1 MLCLMASLPDNG
13 RLLRLYA
20 ELARLSLFRFP
31 WIAPCTRARVRLQPE
46 LSDFLHPCKEQTMT
60 SESPTKTKKLL
71 ICACRK
77 YRKLPQNVLD
87 EAVKAAASEGVPCEI
102 VPDLCREA
110 VSSRTIADGETVL
123 ACQTRAVR
131 AMFGAE
137 VECLDAQKVSPEAV
151 REAVRALAVPPDW
164 VPWFP
169 VIDSARCVNCGKCAD
184 FCMFGVYEKVDGR
197 FRVVKP
203 AACKTDC
210 PACARICPANAIIF
224 PKSKEERLN
233 GALDAPVEP
242 SPADRTSFRERLEY
256 RKKVRLFRDS

>member
-1 MLCLMASLPDNG
+1 
-13 RLLRLYA
+13 
-20 ELARLSLFRFP
+20 
-31 WIAPCTRARVRLQPE
+31 
-46 LSDFLHPCKEQTMT
+46 MT

-77 YRKLPQNVLD
+77 YRKLPQDVLD

-110 VSSRTIADGETVL
+110 VSGRTIADNETVL

>member
-1 MLCLMASLPDNG
+1 MTGDNSIQN
-13 RLLRLYA
+13 R
-20 ELARLSLFRFP
+20 
-31 WIAPCTRARVRLQPE
+31 
-46 LSDFLHPCKEQTMT
+46 
-60 SESPTKTKKLL
+60 KLV

-87 EAVKAAASEGVPCEI
+87 EAVKTAASEGVPCEI

-110 VSSRTIADGETVL
+110 VSGRIIADGEMVL

-137 VECLDAQKVSPEAV
+137 VDCMDVQKISPDAV
-151 REAVRALAVPPDW
+151 REAVHALAEPPDW

-169 VIDSARCVNCGKCAD
+169 VIDAARCVNCGKCAD
-184 FCMFGVYEKVDGR
+184 FCMVGVYEKVGGH

-203 AACKTDC
+203 SACKTDC

-233 GALDAPVEP
+233 GALDEPVKP
-242 SPADRTSFRERLEY
+242 SPDDQTSFRERLEY
-256 RKKVRLFRDS
+256 RKKVRLFRDKMR

>member
-1 MLCLMASLPDNG
+1 
-13 RLLRLYA
+13 
-20 ELARLSLFRFP
+20 
-31 WIAPCTRARVRLQPE
+31 
-46 LSDFLHPCKEQTMT
+46 MT

-233 GALDAPVEP
+233 GALDEPVQP

>member
-1 MLCLMASLPDNG
+1 
-13 RLLRLYA
+13 
-20 ELARLSLFRFP
+20 
-31 WIAPCTRARVRLQPE
+31 
-46 LSDFLHPCKEQTMT
+46 MT

>member
-1 MLCLMASLPDNG
+1 MAG
-13 RLLRLYA
+13 
-20 ELARLSLFRFP
+20 E
-31 WIAPCTRARVRLQPE
+31 APIKNR
-46 LSDFLHPCKEQTMT
+46 
-60 SESPTKTKKLL
+60 KLV

-77 YRKLPQNVLD
+77 YRKLPQDVLD
-87 EAVKAAASEGVPCEI
+87 EAVRTAASEGVACEI

-110 VSSRTIADGETVL
+110 ASGRRFADNEMIL

-137 VECLDAQKVSPEAV
+137 TDCLDAQKVQPEAV
-151 REAVRALAVPPDW
+151 REAVRTLAAPLDW

-169 VIDSARCVNCGKCAD
+169 VIDGSRCVNCGKCAD
-184 FCMFGVYEKVDGR
+184 FCMFGVYEKTGGR
-197 FRVVKP
+197 FRVAKP

-233 GALDAPVEP
+233 GALDEPVEP

>member
-1 MLCLMASLPDNG
+1 
-13 RLLRLYA
+13 
-20 ELARLSLFRFP
+20 
-31 WIAPCTRARVRLQPE
+31 
-46 LSDFLHPCKEQTMT
+46 MT

-77 YRKLPQNVLD
+77 YRKLPQDVLD

-110 VSSRTIADGETVL
+110 VSGRTIADNETVL

-164 VPWFP
+164 IPWFP
-169 VIDSARCVNCGKCAD
+169 VIDDSRCVNCGKCAD

>member
-1 MLCLMASLPDNG
+1 
-13 RLLRLYA
+13 
-20 ELARLSLFRFP
+20 
-31 WIAPCTRARVRLQPE
+31 
-46 LSDFLHPCKEQTMT
+46 MT
-60 SESPTKTKKLL
+60 SKDPIKTKKIV

-77 YRKLPQNVLD
+77 YRKLPQDVLD
-87 EAVKAAASEGVPCEI
+87 EAVKAATSEGIPCEI

-110 VSSRTIADGETVL
+110 VSGRMIADGEMVL
-123 ACQTRAVR
+123 ACQTRAIR

-137 VECLDAQKVSPEAV
+137 VDCLDAQKVQPETV
-151 REAVRALAVPPDW
+151 REAVYALAAPPDW

-169 VIDSARCVNCGKCAD
+169 VIDAARCINCGKCAD
-184 FCMFGVYEKVDGR
+184 FCMFGVYEKVDGQ

-233 GALDAPVEP
+233 GALDAPVKP
-242 SPADRTSFRERLEY
+242 SPDDQTSFRERLEY

>member
-1 MLCLMASLPDNG
+1 
-13 RLLRLYA
+13 
-20 ELARLSLFRFP
+20 
-31 WIAPCTRARVRLQPE
+31 
-46 LSDFLHPCKEQTMT
+46 MT

-151 REAVRALAVPPDW
+151 REAVRALAVQPDW

-233 GALDAPVEP
+233 GALDEPVQP

>member
-1 MLCLMASLPDNG
+1 
-13 RLLRLYA
+13 
-20 ELARLSLFRFP
+20 
-31 WIAPCTRARVRLQPE
+31 
-46 LSDFLHPCKEQTMT
+46 MT
-60 SESPTKTKKLL
+60 SENPTKMKKLF

-77 YRKLPQNVLD
+77 YRKLPQDVLD

-110 VSSRTIADGETVL
+110 VSGRTIADGETVL

-137 VECLDAQKVSPEAV
+137 VDCLDAQKVSPEAI
-151 REAVRALAVPPDW
+151 REAVHALAVPPDW

-169 VIDSARCVNCGKCAD
+169 VIDASRCVNCGKCAD
-184 FCMFGVYEKVDGR
+184 FCMFGVYEKVDGK
-197 FRVVKP
+197 FRVVHP

-233 GALDAPVEP
+233 GALDEPVKP
-242 SPADRTSFRERLEY
+242 SPADQTSFRERLEY

>member
-1 MLCLMASLPDNG
+1 MTTENPIRNK
-13 RLLRLYA
+13 RL
-20 ELARLSLFRFP
+20 
-31 WIAPCTRARVRLQPE
+31 VV
-46 LSDFLHPCKEQTMT
+46 
-60 SESPTKTKKLL
+60 
-71 ICACRK
+71 CACRK
-77 YRKLPQNVLD
+77 YRKLPQDVLD

-110 VSSRTIADGETVL
+110 VSGRTFADGETVL
-123 ACQTRAVR
+123 ACQTRAIR

-137 VECLDAQKVSPEAV
+137 VDCLDAQTARPEDV
-151 REAVRALAVPPDW
+151 REAVRALAAPPDW

-169 VIDSARCVNCGKCAD
+169 VIDGSRCVNCGKCAD
-184 FCMFGVYEKVDGR
+184 FCMFGVYEKVDGS

-224 PKSKEERLN
+224 PKSKEARLN
-233 GALDAPVEP
+233 GALDEPVKP
-242 SPADRTSFRERLEY
+242 SPDDRTSFRERLEY

>member
-1 MLCLMASLPDNG
+1 
-13 RLLRLYA
+13 
-20 ELARLSLFRFP
+20 
-31 WIAPCTRARVRLQPE
+31 
-46 LSDFLHPCKEQTMT
+46 MT
-60 SESPTKTKKLL
+60 SKDPIRTKKLV

-77 YRKLPQNVLD
+77 YRKLPQDVLD
-87 EAVKAAASEGVPCEI
+87 AAVKTAVAEGVPCEI

-110 VSSRTIADGETVL
+110 VSGRTFADSETVL
-123 ACQTRAVR
+123 ACQTRAIR

-137 VECLDAQKVSPEAV
+137 VDCLDAQKLQPESAAETV
-151 REAVRALAVPPDW
+151 HRLAAPQQDW

-169 VIDSARCVNCGKCAD
+169 VIDAARCINCGKCAD

-197 FRVVKP
+197 FRVVHP

-233 GALDAPVEP
+233 GALDEPVKP
-242 SPADRTSFRERLEY
+242 SSADQTSFRERLEY